1 MSIIHLD
8 ETALAS
14 IKENTRHRYA
24 KVWKD
29 FVDFTE
35 DRGKLATRV
44 PKEEEILAFL
54 GYLREDKSK

>member
-14 IKENTRHRYA
+14 IKENTWHHSP

-35 DRGKLATRV
+35 DRGELATRV
-44 PKEEEILAFL
+44 PKEEEILASL
-54 GYLREDKSK
+54 DYLIEDKSK